1 MIIYISGVHGIGKT
15 TLINN
20 IRISEPLI
28 KVLNIDYS
36 RSYGKPGYKSQLI
49 RQEKYFQVLKALN
62 NINQTIIMDRAPES
76 LLIYNYAHYE
86 SGNINKQELRELVK
100 NYEKQARIINT
111 KGVRIL
117 LKAPISLIKENIIKR
132 GRSKELK
139 EDDEVFLN
147 STLKYYKKIFKPD
160 KEIIINNKQ
169 EYKKA
174 VMEVER
180 IINKLI
186 K

>member
-1 MIIYISGVHGIGKT
+1 MIVYISGVHGIGKT

-20 IRISEPLI
+20 IKISEPVI

-62 NINQTIIMDRAPES
+62 NINQTIIIDRAPES

-86 SGNINKQELRELVK
+86 AGNINEQELRELVS
-100 NYEKQARIINT
+100 NYERQSRETNI

-117 LKAPISLIKENIIKR
+117 LRAPISLIKENIINR
-132 GRSKELK
+132 GRSKELR

-147 STLKYYKKIFKPD
+147 ATLKYYKKMFKPD
-160 KEIIINNKQ
+160 KEVIINNKQ
-169 EYKKA
+169 EYEKA
-174 VMEVER
+174 VRKVEE
-180 IINKLI
+180 IINELI